1 MVAPIGRQLDIQAV
15 HFLRKSITYADNG
28 KTVDVGYL
36 PAGAT
41 IIRNASGVA
50 VTTAFNGDSSNV
62 LNVGLSTDSGTNNY
76 GLNLALGTLG
86 FVALAEA
93 ASGLVG
99 SSDVLIQAAV
109 TSTASASA
117 GAAEIII
124 CYVPDT
130 DA

>member
-1 MVAPIGRQLDIQAV
+1 MGTGRQLDIQAV
-15 HFLRKSITYADNG
+15 HFLRKSITYANNG
-28 KTVDVGYL
+28 QTVNVGYL

-41 IIRNASGVA
+41 IIKPASGVA

-62 LNVGLSTDSGTNNY
+62 LQIGLSTDSGTNNY
-76 GLNLALGTLG
+76 ATDLALGTAG
-86 FVALAEA
+86 FVPIDEA
-93 ASGLVG
+93 VSGLVG
-99 SSDVLIQAAV
+99 ASDVLIQAAV

-124 CYVPDT
+124 CYAPDS